1 MQFVFQTLCCPC
13 DSRFR
18 GCFVA
23 GHTTYRARLVDKL
36 AGSWGIFIDFIPE
49 LGTSRSPE
57 AVLFLFVHT
66 NDFYGG
72 SDSHFPFVDI
82 PAYFFRRCV
91 FRHSTGDGVF
101 SGCGRREL
109 EHAFHFSFH
118 DLTVHTPL
126 KTGIVEILQQRT
138 QENRTVGKSV
148 PVRGCLQVRRGREF
162 DNVGHRF
169 HDLYAYVFRCCP
181 IYIGSVDCHR
191 INTEFFFIESISI
204 LGGNDFS
211 FPYPFDFEPFDIR
224 MLNIGSKCVIG
235 IPDDF

>member
-72 SDSHFPFVDI
+72 SDSRFPFVDI

-118 DLTVHTPL
+118 DLTVYTPL

-138 QENRTVGKSV
+138 QENRAVGKSV
-148 PVRGCLQVRRGREF
+148 PVRGCLLVRRGR
-162 DNVGHRF
+162 
-169 HDLYAYVFRCCP
+169 
-181 IYIGSVDCHR
+181 
-191 INTEFFFIESISI
+191 
-204 LGGNDFS
+204 
-211 FPYPFDFEPFDIR
+211 
-224 MLNIGSKCVIG
+224 
-235 IPDDF
+235 